1 MRSPSRGAR
10 MRANRKLNRTLTW
23 GVVDRG
29 TWSLFGK
36 NNKGFK
42 GQKCEQCYLKYIM
55 QLCSCRQR
63 IKRKG
68 VSDIYCFL
76 GIRVEDAIC

>member
-1 MRSPSRGAR
+1 MVCGRALPG
-10 MRANRKLNRTLTW
+10 RANRKLNRTLISGRRRSGDT
-23 GVVDRG
+23 VVTR
-29 TWSLFGK
+29 K

-42 GQKCEQCYLKYIM
+42 GQKGEQCHLKCIM
-55 QLCSCRQR
+55 QLCSCREP
-63 IKRKG
+63 KKKKG